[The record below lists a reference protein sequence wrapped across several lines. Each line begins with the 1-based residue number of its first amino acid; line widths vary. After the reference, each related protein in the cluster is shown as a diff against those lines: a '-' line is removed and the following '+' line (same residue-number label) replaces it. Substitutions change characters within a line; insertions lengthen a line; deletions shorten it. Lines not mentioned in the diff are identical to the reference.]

1 MNLKKQINIKELI
14 KGFTIIALYFFL
26 GDLLSIPFLFL
37 FKKNILN
44 QELANLFLYVSLT
57 LIFIIIYFKDLKK
70 DFKNFIKN
78 PKSILKIGINYWIKG
93 LFIMMVSSFIFNIIG
108 IGTSVNQEQ
117 NIELLKKMP
126 LYELI
131 SAILLAPILEELVFR
146 RGLKNAFKNNYLYAY
161 TVGLIFGFIHITTSL
176 SSPIMILLIIPYSAM
191 GVAFGFAYK
200 KTNNIFSTITIHML
214 HNAISLGLAMLGG
227 I

>member
-37 FKKNILN
+37 LKKNILN

>member
-1 MNLKKQINIKELI
+1 MNLKKQRNIKELI

-37 FKKNILN
+37 LKKNILN
-44 QELANLFLYVSLT
+44 QELANLFLYVLLT

>member
-37 FKKNILN
+37 LKKNILN
-44 QELANLFLYVSLT
+44 QELANLFLYVLLT